1 MTNRYELVRNSTKID
16 KLIRMR
22 DELSKGKSFS
32 ITRLTALKSIIQD
45 KAHTDAFA
53 LYISQKTQ
61 NRIRNIEPNY
71 IENWAEDKKL
81 INLAAIA
88 IRKYLSEPR
97 QASSQELTTLL
108 KKLENIQEWG
118 KNPYW
123 SGPLRL
129 IKNRYALILED
140 ALRCILYRDKSNK
153 IVYDMASDYV
163 LAFSDGYIREL
174 TPSCLPSIDDIIT
187 FLKKMHRENKVEVKK
202 RRNKNG

>member
-1 MTNRYELVRNSTKID
+1 MTNRYQLVRNSTKID

-32 ITRLTALKSIIQD
+32 ITRLTALKSIIRD

-53 LYISQKTQ
+53 LYVSQKTKT
-61 NRIRNIEPNY
+61 RIRSINPKY
-71 IENWAEDKKL
+71 MENWNEDRKL
-81 INLAAIA
+81 VNLASIA
-88 IRKYLSEPR
+88 ISKYLSDPR

-174 TPSCLPSIDDIIT
+174 TPGSLPSIDDIIT
-187 FLKKMHRENKVEVKK
+187 FLRKMHREDNVEVKK